1 MYMFDYRQGEKHGPI
16 CYENLQTDLHH
27 PSPCVIMLLCKMD
40 KERKQTIVQEYR
52 LHEGDTGSP
61 EVQVA
66 LLTERINALTEHM
79 KVHRHDYHTLRG
91 LMMMVGQRQRLLK
104 YLKDADSK
112 RYRTLISRL
121 GLRK

>member
-1 MYMFDYRQGEKHGPI
+1 
-16 CYENLQTDLHH
+16 
-27 PSPCVIMLLCKMD
+27 MLLCKMD